1 MKSLKIVLL
10 FGLVICVLAGCSDKK
25 KEEAA
30 KLEQELQQMDQT
42 ADTSAGATAQPAT
55 PAPETPAADVAAVP
69 QEEETAMSAMPS
81 APSGDGF
88 TVQVASCENR
98 DYASHLVDVYFGRG
112 YEPFVSTFNEDGQTY
127 YRVRIGNLNSYAE
140 AKALKLE
147 LADRYSINPWIDR
160 LNR

>member
-10 FGLVICVLAGCSDKK
+10 SGLVICLLAGCSDKK
-25 KEEAA
+25 KEAA
-30 KLEQELQQMDQT
+30 KLEQELQQMEGEGD
-42 ADTSAGATAQPAT
+42 SGAEAVTEPAEPAT
-55 PAPETPAADVAAVP
+55 QTPVADASAIPEEEQPGTTAMPPAPLGE
-69 QEEETAMSAMPS
+69 
-81 APSGDGF
+81 GY

-112 YEPFVSTFNEDGQTY
+112 YEPFVSTATIDGQTY
-127 YRVRIGNLNSYAE
+127 YRVRIGNVQTYAE

-147 LADRYSINPWIDR
+147 LADRYSIKPWIDR